1 LRLLSNQIP
10 RASVRATLNYRLHPR
25 VSVGVEYNPRAD
37 DVSPLVNLIA
47 VTETEKRPSVIFTFS
62 SDRIGTPYGYSY
74 SATLSKDLSRQLR
87 LPLAPYVGVSYGTY
101 EDKLRPI
108 GGLNINFTTWMGSTV
123 MFDGRKVHPML
134 NFYKGRHGFTFLLAQ
149 GKNPGMTYSVSF

>member
-1 LRLLSNQIP
+1 LRLLSNQIE
-10 RASVRATLNYRLHPR
+10 RASVRATLNYRVHPR
-25 VSVGVEYNPRAD
+25 LSVGVEYDPRAD
-37 DVSPLVNLIA
+37 DVTPLLNVIA
-47 VTETEKRPSVIFTFS
+47 VTETEKRPAVIFTFS

-74 SATLSKDLSRQLR
+74 SATVSKDLLTQLG
-87 LPLAPYVGVSYGTY
+87 LPIAPYAGVSYGTY
-101 EDKLRPI
+101 EDRLRPI
-108 GGLNINFTTWMGSTV
+108 GGLNINFTRWMAGTV